1 VKTGERANVWPAF
14 LEYNVSSIFM
24 IFSTLWELRSG
35 VANKLMN
42 QRANVLQGPGQRT
55 EEKFSFRKVPGAF
68 ASLPRVLRLVW
79 STSALLTIF
88 LGLLNLVQG
97 FIPAFSVSITA
108 LVIDSVI
115 RAIKIHSTSPIWLPI
130 GLQLGI
136 TLLSSLLNNLSNI
149 VQQLLQEQ
157 VSNRV
162 QLEILKKANTLDLA
176 FFENP
181 EFYDKMRQ
189 AANQSTYQPV
199 SMISQTFGLAQTV
212 VTLVSLIF
220 LLVHLAWWLAIVAL
234 IVPIPAFFS
243 STRYGW
249 RGYQLMRR
257 QSPERRLMAYFV
269 TLMTTDTYNK
279 EVKLFNL
286 GDYFIGKFWDLATGL
301 YKQDRKLLL
310 RRYNINFLW
319 NGLTV
324 VANTAIYLYV
334 ALQAVAGRITL
345 GGLTLYTQTAVQ
357 VGQNFQSLLNGIS
370 NTYENTLYVNTLF
383 DFLEYQPE
391 IVSPPKP
398 QPIELPRN
406 VDGLD
411 IEFRDVSFTYPG
423 KDPETHAALK
433 HASFTIH
440 AGEAIALVGRN
451 GAGKT
456 TLVKLLTRLYDP
468 DEGEIFIG
476 GRNIKEYDLKDLR
489 EQVGVIFQD
498 YVNYYMTAQE
508 NIGVGRVEHIEQRD
522 LVMSAAS
529 KSGASAVIEKLPN
542 GYDTML
548 GRWFKD
554 LKDSTQLSGGEWQKI
569 ALARAFMRDARI
581 LVLDE
586 PTSALDA
593 QAEYEVFTK
602 FRELTRGKTA
612 VFISHRFSTVRLADR
627 IFVIENGSIIESGS
641 HEELIAL
648 DGRYAELFNLQA
660 EAYR

>member
-1 VKTGERANVWPAF
+1 MRRSIASSSGGPSSLAN
-14 LEYNVSSIFM
+14 
-24 IFSTLWELRSG
+24 
-35 VANKLMN
+35 
-42 QRANVLQGPGQRT
+42 
-55 EEKFSFRKVPGAF
+55 EKFSIKRVPAAF

-79 STSALLTIF
+79 STSAVLTVM
-88 LGLLNLVQG
+88 LGLLSLAQG
-97 FIPAFSVSITA
+97 FMPAVTVTISG
-108 LVIDSVI
+108 LVIDSVV
-115 RAIKIHSTSPIWLPI
+115 RAIRIQSIAPIWLPVV
-130 GLQLGI
+130 LQLGAA
-136 TLLSSLLNNLSNI
+136 LASSLLSTFSNT

-157 VSNRV
+157 VANRV
-162 QLEILKKANTLDLA
+162 QLDILKKANTLDLS

-181 EFYDKMRQ
+181 ESYDKIRQ
-189 AANQSTYQPV
+189 AANQSSYQPV
-199 SMISQTFGLAQTV
+199 TMISQTFDLGRTI
-212 VTLVSLIF
+212 VTLLTLIF
-220 LLVHLAWWLAIVAL
+220 LLLHLAWWLAIVAL

-279 EVKLFNL
+279 EIKLFNL
-286 GDYFIGKFWDLATGL
+286 GDFFTGKFWRLATDL
-301 YKQDRKLLL
+301 YKQDKKLLL
-310 RRYNINFLW
+310 RRYSTNFAW
-319 NGLTV
+319 SGLTI
-324 VANTAIYLYV
+324 VANSAIYFYI
-334 ALQAVAGRITL
+334 ALQAVMGRISL

-357 VGQNFQSLLNGIS
+357 VGQNFQGLLNGIS
-370 NTYENTLYVNTLF
+370 STYENTLYVNTLF
-383 DFLEYQPE
+383 EFLEYSPR
-391 IVSPPKP
+391 IVPPP
-398 QPIELPRN
+398 NPRPLDPA
-406 VDGLD
+406 VEVEGLD

-423 KDPETHAALK
+423 KDPETQATLK
-433 HASFTIH
+433 HVSFTIR

-468 DEGEIFIG
+468 DEGEILIG
-476 GRNIKEYDLKDLR
+476 GRNIKEYDLRELR

-508 NIGVGRVEHIEQRD
+508 NIGVGRVDKIEQRE
-522 LVMSAAS
+522 LVMSAAR
-529 KSGASAVIEKLPN
+529 KSGANAVIEQLPQ

-554 LKDSTQLSGGEWQKI
+554 LKESTQLSGGEWQKI

-593 QAEYEVFTK
+593 QAEHEVFTH
-602 FRELTRGKTA
+602 FRLLTEGKTA

-627 IFVIENGSIIESGS
+627 IFVIENGSILESGS
-641 HEELIAL
+641 HRELIAL
-648 DGRYAELFNLQA
+648 HGRYAELFDLQA

>member
-1 VKTGERANVWPAF
+1 MKQQTVFFGGWR
-14 LEYNVSSIFM
+14 
-24 IFSTLWELRSG
+24 
-35 VANKLMN
+35 
-42 QRANVLQGPGQRT
+42 QRADEN
-55 EEKFSFRKVPGAF
+55 FSIKKVPGAF
-68 ASLPRVLRLVW
+68 VSLPRVLSLVW
-79 STSALLTIF
+79 STNAPLTTL
-88 LGLLNLVQG
+88 LGLLNLAQG
-97 FIPAFSVSITA
+97 FTPAISVSITG
-108 LVIDSVI
+108 LVIDSVV
-115 RAIKIHSTSPIWLPI
+115 RAINIHSTAPIWLPI
-130 GLQLGI
+130 GLQLAI
-136 TLLSSLLNNLSNI
+136 TLLSSLLSNLSNI

-162 QLEILKKANTLDLA
+162 QLEIVKKANTLDLA

-199 SMISQTFGLAQTV
+199 SMISQTFDLGRTM
-212 VTLVSLIF
+212 VTLFSLIF
-220 LLVHLAWWLAIVAL
+220 LLTHLAWWLAIVAL

-286 GDYFIGKFWDLATGL
+286 GDFFIGKFWDLATKL
-301 YKQDRKLLL
+301 YKQDKKLLL
-310 RRYNINFLW
+310 RRYNINFVW
-319 NGLTV
+319 AGLTV

-383 DFLEYQPE
+383 DFLEYQPG
-391 IVSPPKP
+391 IVSPPNP
-398 QPIELPRN
+398 QPIDPPRE

-423 KDPETHAALK
+423 KDPETQAALK
-433 HASFTIH
+433 HVSFTIH
-440 AGEAIALVGRN
+440 AGEAVALVGRN

-468 DEGEIFIG
+468 DEGEILIG
-476 GRNIKEYDLKDLR
+476 GRNIKEYDLKELR

-508 NIGVGRVEHIEQRD
+508 NIGVGRVDKIEQRE
-522 LVMSAAS
+522 LVMSAAR
-529 KSGASAVIEKLPN
+529 KSGANAVIERLPQ

-612 VFISHRFSTVRLADR
+612 VFVSHRFSTVRLADR

-641 HEELIAL
+641 HYDLIAL
-648 DGRYAELFNLQA
+648 HGRYAELFDLQA

>member
-1 VKTGERANVWPAF
+1 
-14 LEYNVSSIFM
+14 
-24 IFSTLWELRSG
+24 
-35 VANKLMN
+35 MN
-42 QRANVLQGPGQRT
+42 PEIVLLKGSRHRT
-55 EEKFSFRKVPGAF
+55 DEKFSFKKVPGAL

-79 STSALLTIF
+79 STSALLTT
-88 LGLLNLVQG
+88 LLALLNLAQG
-97 FIPAFSVSITA
+97 FTPAISVSITA
-108 LVIDSVI
+108 LVIDSVVKGI
-115 RAIKIHSTSPIWLPI
+115 RIHSASPIWLPI

-136 TLLSSLLNNLSNI
+136 TLFSSLLNTLSNI

-162 QLEILKKANTLDLA
+162 QLDILKKASLLDLA

-181 EFYDKMRQ
+181 ESYDKMRQ

-199 SMISQTFGLAQTV
+199 SMISQTFDLGRTT
-212 VTLVSLIF
+212 VTLISLIF
-220 LLVHLAWWLAIVAL
+220 LLLHLAWWLAIIAL

-279 EVKLFNL
+279 EVKLFKL
-286 GDYFIGKFWDLATGL
+286 GNFFTNKFWDLATRL
-301 YKQDRKLLL
+301 YKQDKKLLVS
-310 RRYNINFLW
+310 RYSINFVW
-319 NGLTV
+319 TGLTM
-324 VANTAIYLYV
+324 VANSAIYLYV
-334 ALQAVAGRITL
+334 ALQAILGRITL

-357 VGQNFQSLLNGIS
+357 VGQNFQGLLNDIS
-370 NTYENTLYVNTLF
+370 STYENTLYVNTLF
-383 DFLEYQPE
+383 EFLEYEPK
-391 IVSPPKP
+391 IVSPPHP
-398 QPIELPRN
+398 QPVDPPRG
-406 VDGLD
+406 VTGLE
-411 IEFRDVSFTYPG
+411 IEFRNVSFTYPG
-423 KDPETHAALK
+423 KDPETQAALK
-433 HASFTIH
+433 QVSFTIH
-440 AGEAIALVGRN
+440 AGEAVALVGRN

-468 DEGEIFIG
+468 DEGEILMG
-476 GRNIKEYDLKDLR
+476 GRNIKEYDLEDLR

-498 YVNYYMTAQE
+498 YVTYYMTAHE
-508 NIGVGRVEHIEQRD
+508 NIGVGRVDKIEHRE
-522 LVMSAAS
+522 LVESAAR
-529 KSGASAVIEKLPN
+529 KSGASAVIERLPH

-554 LKDSTQLSGGEWQKI
+554 LKESTQLSGGEWQKV

-593 QAEYEVFTK
+593 QAEHEVFAR
-602 FRELTRGKTA
+602 FRALTEGKTA

-627 IFVIENGSIIESGS
+627 IFVIENGRIIESGS
-641 HEELIAL
+641 HHELMAL
-648 DGRYAELFNLQA
+648 DGHYAGLFNLQA

>member
-1 VKTGERANVWPAF
+1 M
-14 LEYNVSSIFM
+14 S
-24 IFSTLWELRSG
+24 
-35 VANKLMN
+35 
-42 QRANVLQGPGQRT
+42 QRVNFQRGPGQRT
-55 EEKFSFRKVPGAF
+55 EEKFSFSKVPGAF

-79 STSALLTIF
+79 STSALLTLS
-88 LGLLNLVQG
+88 LGLLNLAQG

-115 RAIKIHSTSPIWLPI
+115 RAIRIHSTSPIWLPI

-136 TLLSSLLNNLSNI
+136 TLLSSLLSNVSNI

-199 SMISQTFGLAQTV
+199 SMISQTFGLGQTV

-220 LLVHLAWWLAIVAL
+220 LLVHLAWWLAIVAI

-286 GDYFIGKFWDLATGL
+286 GEFFIGKFWDLATSL
-301 YKQDRKLLL
+301 YTQDKKLLL

-319 NGLTV
+319 TGLTV

-334 ALQAVAGRITL
+334 ALQTVAGRITL
-345 GGLTLYTQTAVQ
+345 GGMTLYTQTAVQ

-398 QPIELPRN
+398 QPIQLPIN

-440 AGEAIALVGRN
+440 AGEAVALVGRN

-476 GRNIKEYDLKDLR
+476 GHNIKEYDLKELR

-508 NIGVGRVEHIEQRD
+508 NIGVGRVEQIEQRD

-529 KSGASAVIEKLPN
+529 KSGASSVIEKLPN

-648 DGRYAELFNLQA
+648 DGRYAQLFNLQA

>member
-1 VKTGERANVWPAF
+1 
-14 LEYNVSSIFM
+14 
-24 IFSTLWELRSG
+24 
-35 VANKLMN
+35 MN
-42 QRANVLQGPGQRT
+42 QRVNSPQGPAQRT

-68 ASLPRVLRLVW
+68 TSLPRVLRLVW
-79 STSALLTIF
+79 STSALLTTF
-88 LGLLNLVQG
+88 LGLLNLAQG
-97 FIPAFSVSITA
+97 FVPAISVSITA

-115 RAIKIHSTSPIWLPI
+115 RAINIHSTAPIWLPV
-130 GLQLGI
+130 GLQLGAA
-136 TLLSSLLNNLSNI
+136 LASSLLSTFSNT

-162 QLEILKKANTLDLA
+162 QLEILKKADTLDLA

-181 EFYDKMRQ
+181 ESYDKIRQ

-199 SMISQTFGLAQTV
+199 SMISQTFDLGR
-212 VTLVSLIF
+212 TLITLISMIF
-220 LLVHLAWWLAIVAL
+220 LLLHLAWWLAIVAL

-269 TLMTTDTYNK
+269 SLMTTDTYNK

-286 GDYFIGKFWDLATGL
+286 GEFFTGKFWDLATDL
-301 YKQDRKLLL
+301 YKQDKKLLL
-310 RRYNINFLW
+310 RRYSTNFAW
-319 NGLTV
+319 SGLTI
-324 VANTAIYLYV
+324 VANSAIYFYI
-334 ALQAVAGRITL
+334 ALQAVLGRISL

-357 VGQNFQSLLNGIS
+357 VGQNFQGLLNGIS
-370 NTYENTLYVNTLF
+370 STYENTLYVNTLF
-383 DFLEYQPE
+383 EFLEYSPR
-391 IVSPPKP
+391 IVPPP
-398 QPIELPRN
+398 NPRPLDSA
-406 VDGLD
+406 VEVEGLD

-423 KDPETHAALK
+423 KDPETQAALK
-433 HASFTIH
+433 HVSFTIR

-468 DEGEIFIG
+468 DEGEILIG
-476 GRNIKEYDLKDLR
+476 GRNIKEHDLKELR
-489 EQVGVIFQD
+489 DQVGVIFQD
-498 YVNYYMTAQE
+498 YVNYYMTAHE
-508 NIGVGRVEHIEQRD
+508 NIGVGRVDKIEQRE
-522 LVMSAAS
+522 LVMSAAG
-529 KSGASAVIEKLPN
+529 KSGANNVIEQLPH

-554 LKDSTQLSGGEWQKI
+554 LKASTQLSGGEWQKI

-602 FRELTRGKTA
+602 FRELTKGKTA

-627 IFVIENGSIIESGS
+627 IFVIENGSVSESGS
-641 HEELIAL
+641 HQELIAL

>member
-1 VKTGERANVWPAF
+1 
-14 LEYNVSSIFM
+14 
-24 IFSTLWELRSG
+24 
-35 VANKLMN
+35 MN
-42 QRANVLQGPGQRT
+42 QRVNSLRGPAQRT

-68 ASLPRVLRLVW
+68 VSLPRVLRLVW
-79 STSALLTIF
+79 STSALLTTF
-88 LGLLNLVQG
+88 LGLLNLAQG
-97 FIPAFSVSITA
+97 FVPAISVSITA

-115 RAIKIHSTSPIWLPI
+115 RAINIHSTSPIWLPI

-136 TLLSSLLNNLSNI
+136 ALLSSLLSNLSNI

-199 SMISQTFGLAQTV
+199 SMISQTFGLGQTI

-301 YKQDRKLLL
+301 YKQDKKLLL

-319 NGLTV
+319 TGLTV

-334 ALQAVAGRITL
+334 ALLAVAGRITL

-383 DFLEYQPE
+383 DFLEYQPG

-398 QPIELPRN
+398 QPVELPRN

-423 KDPETHAALK
+423 KEPETHAALR
-433 HASFTIH
+433 HASFTIR
-440 AGEAIALVGRN
+440 AGEAVALVGRN

-468 DEGEIFIG
+468 DEGEILIG
-476 GRNIKEYDLKDLR
+476 GRNIKEYDLKELR

-498 YVNYYMTAQE
+498 YVNYYMTARE
-508 NIGVGRVEHIEQRD
+508 NIGVGRIDEIENTD
-522 LVMSAAS
+522 LVRSSAR
-529 KSGASAVIEKLPN
+529 KSGANAVIERLPN

-554 LKDSTQLSGGEWQKI
+554 GTQLSGGEWQKV

-586 PTSALDA
+586 PTSSLDA
-593 QAEYEVFTK
+593 QAEYEVFEHFK
-602 FRELTRGKTA
+602 ALTEGKTA
-612 VFISHRFSTVRLADR
+612 IFISHRFSTVRLADR
-627 IFVIENGSIIESGS
+627 IFVI
-641 HEELIAL
+641 
-648 DGRYAELFNLQA
+648 
-660 EAYR
+660 

>member
-1 VKTGERANVWPAF
+1 
-14 LEYNVSSIFM
+14 
-24 IFSTLWELRSG
+24 
-35 VANKLMN
+35 
-42 QRANVLQGPGQRT
+42 
-55 EEKFSFRKVPGAF
+55 
-68 ASLPRVLRLVW
+68 VLRLVW
-79 STSALLTIF
+79 STSAPLTIL
-88 LGLLNLVQG
+88 LGLLNLAQG
-97 FIPAFSVSITA
+97 FIPALSVSITA

-115 RAIKIHSTSPIWLPI
+115 RAIQIHSTSPIWLPI

-136 TLLSSLLNNLSNI
+136 TLISTLLSNLSNI

-157 VSNRV
+157 VANRV

-199 SMISQTFGLAQTV
+199 SMISQTFGLGQTV

-286 GDYFIGKFWDLATGL
+286 GDYFIGKFWDLATSL
-301 YKQDRKLLL
+301 YKQDKKLLL

-319 NGLTV
+319 TGLTV

-357 VGQNFQSLLNGIS
+357 VGQNFQNLLNGIS

-433 HASFTIH
+433 HASFMIH

-468 DEGEIFIG
+468 DEGEIYIG

-508 NIGVGRVEHIEQRD
+508 NIGVGRVEQIEQRD

>member
-1 VKTGERANVWPAF
+1 MKQPIIPRGW
-14 LEYNVSSIFM
+14 S
-24 IFSTLWELRSG
+24 
-35 VANKLMN
+35 
-42 QRANVLQGPGQRT
+42 GQRT
-55 EEKFSFRKVPGAF
+55 EEKFSYKKIPGTLT
-68 ASLPRVLRLVW
+68 SLPRVMRLVW
-79 STSALLTIF
+79 STSATLTTL
-88 LGLLNLVQG
+88 LGLLYLAQG
-97 FIPAFSVSITA
+97 FVPVFSVTITG
-108 LVIDSVI
+108 LVIDSVVK
-115 RAIKIHSTSPIWLPI
+115 AINIHSTAPIWLPI

-136 TLLSSLLNNLSNI
+136 TLFSSLLTNFSNI

-157 VSNRV
+157 VANRV
-162 QLEILKKANTLDLA
+162 QLDILKKANTLDLA

-199 SMISQTFGLAQTV
+199 SMISQTFDLGRTV

-220 LLVHLAWWLAIVAL
+220 LLFHLAWWLVIVAL
-234 IVPIPAFFS
+234 IIPIPAFFS
-243 STRYGW
+243 NTRYGW

-279 EVKLFNL
+279 EIKLFNL
-286 GDYFIGKFWDLATGL
+286 GDFFIGKFWDLATGL
-301 YKQDRKLLL
+301 YKQDKKLLL
-310 RRYNINFLW
+310 RRYNINFVW
-319 NGLTV
+319 AGLTV
-324 VANTAIYLYV
+324 VANTIIYLYV

-357 VGQNFQSLLNGIS
+357 VGQNFQGLLNGIS
-370 NTYENTLYVNTLF
+370 STYENTLYVNTLF
-383 DFLEYQPE
+383 EFLEYQPG
-391 IVSPPKP
+391 IMSPLNP
-398 QPIELPRN
+398 QPIDPPIEAE
-406 VDGLD
+406 GLD

-423 KDPETHAALK
+423 KDAETQAALK
-433 HASFTIH
+433 HVSFTIH

-456 TLVKLLTRLYDP
+456 TLVKLLTRLYEP
-468 DEGEIFIG
+468 DEGEILIG
-476 GRNIKEYDLKDLR
+476 GRNIKEYDLKELR
-489 EQVGVIFQD
+489 AQVGVIFQD

-508 NIGVGRVEHIEQRD
+508 NIGVGRVDKIESRE
-522 LVMSAAS
+522 LVISAAR
-529 KSGASAVIEKLPN
+529 KSGASAVIEKLPQ

-602 FRELTRGKTA
+602 FRELTKGKTA

-627 IFVIENGSIIESGS
+627 IYVIENGSIIESGS
-641 HEELIAL
+641 HQELITL
-648 DGRYAELFNLQA
+648 DGRYAQLFNLQA